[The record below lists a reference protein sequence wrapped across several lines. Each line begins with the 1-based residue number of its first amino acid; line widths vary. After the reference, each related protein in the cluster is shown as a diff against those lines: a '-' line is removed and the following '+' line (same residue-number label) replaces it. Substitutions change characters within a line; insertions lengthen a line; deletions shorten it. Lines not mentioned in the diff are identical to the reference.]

1 LFRADRAPADRHGLE
16 PFGLICRA
24 FAFLWAVLLLYP
36 VAYIVSL
43 SLRRNDE
50 LTEAV
55 GGLIPRHI
63 RWENY
68 PDAFTLMS
76 QFVVSIPTLLMN
88 SALVTGSAIIGTLV
102 ISILAAYAF
111 ATMEFAGKRLLF
123 FIILLGLIVP
133 IPVMLIPEFLTMKEY
148 GLIGSR
154 ASLILPY
161 IAFGLPLPILILTT
175 FFKEVPRE
183 IFEAAEIDGA
193 SRFRVL
199 TGIVLPLARP
209 ALATCVIF
217 LALLFWNEFPLALV
231 LIQDPE
237 LSTVPLGLANVRG
250 KGFSPWELIAA
261 VMLITSLP
269 VIALFIAFQRQFIE
283 GLVHGSVKG

>member
-1 LFRADRAPADRHGLE
+1 M
-16 PFGLICRA
+16 FGLVCRA
-24 FAFLWAVLLLYP
+24 VVVIWLLLLLYP

-50 LTEAV
+50 LTDAA
-55 GGLIPRHI
+55 GGLIPAHI

-68 PDAFTLMS
+68 SDAFALMAK
-76 QFVVSIPTLLMN
+76 FVVAIPTLMTN
-88 SALVTGSAIIGTLV
+88 SAIVTGLSIIGALLV
-102 ISILAAYAF
+102 AILAAYAF
-111 ATMEFAGKRLLF
+111 ARMQFVGKRLLF
-123 FIILLGLIVP
+123 CVILLGMIVP

-148 GLIGSR
+148 GLIGGR
-154 ASLILPY
+154 AAVILPY

-175 FFKEVPRE
+175 FFKELPRE

-193 SRFRVL
+193 SRLRVL

-209 ALATCVIF
+209 AIATCVIF

-237 LSTVPLGLANVRG
+237 LSTVPLGLASVRG
-250 KGFSPWELIAA
+250 KGGSPWELISA

-269 VIALFIAFQRQFIE
+269 VVALFVAFQRQFIE
-283 GLVHGSVKG
+283 GLVHGAVKG